1 MTDYNDYITAV
12 NKIFDYLAKMK
23 AGWNNMDNM
32 NYIESIEEYKD
43 KVISNAE
50 KFKQPAPVSVEKPE
64 ALDDKPASL
73 PEGDTPK
80 VDSLSTEEP
89 KMESL
94 SEGNE
99 LKVEESEEAS
109 EGVADDSLEA
119 LGDD

>member
-32 NYIESIEEYKD
+32 NYIESIEEYTD

-50 KFKQPAPVSVEKPE
+50 KFKQPAPVPTQNPE
-64 ALDDKPASL
+64 ALDSGDGNGPKLESL
-73 PEGDTPK
+73 PEN
-80 VDSLSTEEP
+80 
-89 KMESL
+89 
-94 SEGNE
+94 NE
-99 LKVEESEEAS
+99 LKVEESEES
-109 EGVADDSLEA
+109 NDGVQDDSLEA

>member
-50 KFKQPAPVSVEKPE
+50 KFKQASATPATKPE
-64 ALDDKPASL
+64 ALGDNNEPTPAANKQKIESL
-73 PEGDTPK
+73 PN
-80 VDSLSTEEP
+80 
-89 KMESL
+89 
-94 SEGNE
+94 NE
-99 LKVEESEEAS
+99 LKLEESEES
-109 EGVADDSLEA
+109 HNGVTDDSLEA